1 MASLPWVNAQQRSA
15 ATVAIDPDDIGGV
28 VTSSKGPEA
37 GVWVIAETS
46 ELPTKFARIVV
57 TDDQG
62 RYVLPDLPRAS
73 YQVFVRGYGL
83 VDSARVGAKPG
94 QYLDLKAVVAPE
106 GRAAAEVYPANY
118 WLSLMEIPKGDLSD
132 KDVLLETKACY
143 SCHQVGDR
151 VTREISKNLG
161 SYASSLDAWDH
172 HVTVGPNGPGMS
184 ANFKRMGAQRKA
196 YADWT
201 DRIAAGAYPNA
212 PPRPA
217 GLERNLVISMWD
229 WALPTSRRTDVAA
242 TDERT
247 PAMNANGRVYG
258 SIQSSDIIAVLDP
271 RENAATQIKVPSSAP
286 PIDTNTPASPFWGD
300 EKIWQRSADPR
311 SVTMDSHG
319 RVWVTA
325 RIRPPQ
331 QQPAFCKD
339 GAMNKFAKYFPL
351 PGPSARQIE
360 VYDPKTGQF
369 TTIDSCFA
377 ADHNHFDDKGSIVF
391 GQNNAIG
398 WIDTVVFDKTH
409 DARASQGWCP
419 AVLDT
424 NGDGTITE
432 WTEPNQ
438 PIDPKKDH
446 RIEFGCYGDAINP
459 IDGSLWCSGIG
470 VRDTKLVRIALGAN
484 PPQTCKAEV
493 YVPPPDKMPLP
504 GSGGVAIDSNGLV
517 WQNWRGAHQM
527 LSFDRRKCKVLN
539 GPNATGQHCPEGWTV
554 YTKPGPT
561 FQGGADYS
569 STDMLYMTEI
579 DRDNTLGLG
588 KDVVLSGDVN
598 ADSFFVVM
606 PQGGRMAT
614 LTLRVP
620 YPLGFAAR
628 AASGRIDDS
637 DAGWKGRGFWS
648 SYSMYTPWHQE
659 GGKGTKPKVVK
670 FQVRPT
676 PLAK

>member
-1 MASLPWVNAQQRSA
+1 MN
-15 ATVAIDPDDIGGV
+15 
-28 VTSSKGPEA
+28 
-37 GVWVIAETS
+37 
-46 ELPTKFARIVV
+46 
-57 TDDQG
+57 
-62 RYVLPDLPRAS
+62 
-73 YQVFVRGYGL
+73 
-83 VDSARVGAKPG
+83 
-94 QYLDLKAVVAPE
+94 
-106 GRAAAEVYPANY
+106 
-118 WLSLMEIPKGDLSD
+118 
-132 KDVLLETKACY
+132 
-143 SCHQVGDR
+143 
-151 VTREISKNLG
+151 
-161 SYASSLDAWDH
+161 
-172 HVTVGPNGPGMS
+172 PNG
-184 ANFKRMGAQRKA
+184 
-196 YADWT
+196 
-201 DRIAAGAYPNA
+201 
-212 PPRPA
+212 
-217 GLERNLVISMWD
+217 L
-229 WALPTSRRTDVAA
+229 
-242 TDERT
+242 
-247 PAMNANGRVYG
+247 VYG

-271 RENAATQIKVPSSAP
+271 RENLATQIKVPSNAP
-286 PIDTNTPASPFWGD
+286 PIDADTPASPFWGE

-311 SVTMDSHG
+311 SVTMDGHG

-325 RIRPPQ
+325 RIRAPQ

-339 GAMNKFAKYFPL
+339 GAMNKFARYFPI

-360 VYDPKTGQF
+360 VYDPKTKQF

-398 WIDTVVFDKTH
+398 WVDTVMFDKTH
-409 DARASQGWCP
+409 DAQASQGWCP

-438 PIDPKKDH
+438 PVDPKKDH

-470 VRDTKLVRIALGAN
+470 VRDTKLVRLELGAN

-504 GSGGVAIDSNGLV
+504 GSGGVAIDSTGLV

-539 GPNATGQHCPEGWTV
+539 GPNATGQQCPEGWTV

-561 FQGGADYS
+561 FQGGPDYS

-606 PQGGRMAT
+606 PQGGQMTT

-628 AASGRIDDS
+628 AASGRIDDPN
-637 DAGWKGRGFWS
+637 AGWKGRGFWS

-659 GGKGTKPKVVK
+659 GGKGTRPKVVK

>member
-1 MASLPWVNAQQRSA
+1 
-15 ATVAIDPDDIGGV
+15 
-28 VTSSKGPEA
+28 
-37 GVWVIAETS
+37 
-46 ELPTKFARIVV
+46 
-57 TDDQG
+57 
-62 RYVLPDLPRAS
+62 
-73 YQVFVRGYGL
+73 
-83 VDSARVGAKPG
+83 
-94 QYLDLKAVVAPE
+94 
-106 GRAAAEVYPANY
+106 
-118 WLSLMEIPKGDLSD
+118 
-132 KDVLLETKACY
+132 
-143 SCHQVGDR
+143 
-151 VTREISKNLG
+151 
-161 SYASSLDAWDH
+161 
-172 HVTVGPNGPGMS
+172 
-184 ANFKRMGAQRKA
+184 
-196 YADWT
+196 
-201 DRIAAGAYPNA
+201 
-212 PPRPA
+212 

-424 NGDGTITE
+424 NGDG
-432 WTEPNQ
+432 
-438 PIDPKKDH
+438 
-446 RIEFGCYGDAINP
+446 
-459 IDGSLWCSGIG
+459 
-470 VRDTKLVRIALGAN
+470 
-484 PPQTCKAEV
+484 
-493 YVPPPDKMPLP
+493 
-504 GSGGVAIDSNGLV
+504 
-517 WQNWRGAHQM
+517 
-527 LSFDRRKCKVLN
+527 
-539 GPNATGQHCPEGWTV
+539 
-554 YTKPGPT
+554 
-561 FQGGADYS
+561 
-569 STDMLYMTEI
+569 
-579 DRDNTLGLG
+579 
-588 KDVVLSGDVN
+588 
-598 ADSFFVVM
+598 
-606 PQGGRMAT
+606 
-614 LTLRVP
+614 
-620 YPLGFAAR
+620 
-628 AASGRIDDS
+628 
-637 DAGWKGRGFWS
+637 
-648 SYSMYTPWHQE
+648 
-659 GGKGTKPKVVK
+659 
-670 FQVRPT
+670 
-676 PLAK
+676 